1 MLLAVLTSQ
10 LRREKLQSLHVTTLL
25 NMLQKIQTF
34 GNKIVAKSQ
43 LQPSGQ
49 TAPRVWLMPQPRKPP
64 DPSLGELD
72 VALPLK
78 RGETLLFFYS
88 TKHAATPNL
97 SDLER
102 CLIYSVYGPVG
113 VHDQQNHKGFL
124 PSIFNITAEDAREL
138 DQFYQ
143 RQGYLISNQSNQ
155 GNQRSQS
162 PSWAP
167 LALAGLVASLMAC
180 LVLR

>member
-1 MLLAVLTSQ
+1 
-10 LRREKLQSLHVTTLL
+10 
-25 NMLQKIQTF
+25 MLQKIQTF

-143 RQGYLISNQSNQ
+143 RQGYLISNQSNH

>member
-1 MLLAVLTSQ
+1 
-10 LRREKLQSLHVTTLL
+10 
-25 NMLQKIQTF
+25 MLQ
-34 GNKIVAKSQ
+34 
-43 LQPSGQ
+43 P
-49 TAPRVWLMPQPRKPP
+49 MRKPP

-124 PSIFNITAEDAREL
+124 PSIFNITAEEAREL

-143 RQGYLISNQSNQ
+143 RQGYLISNDKQC
-155 GNQRSQS
+155 SQS

-167 LALAGLVASLMAC
+167 LALAGLLVASLMAC